1 MELVTDWYAGFTC
14 TWGTVR
20 IVLACLEVLYIL
32 PGREDLQAQL
42 HHCQY
47 SSGAEIM
54 VSAAVVAKFPIW
66 SMLQKAARTESSPRT
81 SGNVPGN

>member
-66 SMLQKAARTESSPRT
+66 LMLQKAARTESSPRT